1 MAFKR
6 RGDACVARHRRDMIW
21 RGVGVCAA
29 EGPHP
34 LRVEKPVTSTVIY
47 GGFLRIWCYFRWFH
61 SFFGQFSE
69 NLFTGAFCRA
79 DSMASGWWPA
89 RGAAKVGGAG
99 HRRIRATHGNKVVGG
114 AGRRRIGRHKVGGA
128 GRRRIGRGAS
138 PLLVHVLLDE
148 LDVIDLE
155 GYDASRSIKTVVE
168 TIHIT

>member
-1 MAFKR
+1 
-6 RGDACVARHRRDMIW
+6 MIW

-61 SFFGQFSE
+61 SFFVQFSE

-79 DSMASGWWPA
+79 DSMASGWLPA
-89 RGAAKVGGAG
+89 RGAAAVGGARR
-99 HRRIRATHGNKVVGG
+99 RRIRATHGNKVVGG
-114 AGRRRIGRHKVGGA
+114 AW
-128 GRRRIGRGAS
+128 RRRIGRGSAS

>member
-1 MAFKR
+1 M
-6 RGDACVARHRRDMIW
+6 
-21 RGVGVCAA
+21 
-29 EGPHP
+29 
-34 LRVEKPVTSTVIY
+34 RVEKPVTSTVIY

-61 SFFGQFSE
+61 SFFVQFSE

-79 DSMASGWWPA
+79 DSMASGWLPA
-89 RGAAKVGGAG
+89 RGAAA
-99 HRRIRATHGNKVVGG
+99 
-114 AGRRRIGRHKVGGA
+114 VGGA
-128 GRRRIGRGAS
+128 GRRRIGRGSAS